1 MIKYNLYKF
10 TKILFITL
18 IICANHSYAD
28 YPNTSIA
35 VIDLNLILTDAKAAR
50 DAAKQIEEIAKKIEE
65 QISESDQLI
74 IDEQNKL
81 IESQSIMAPEAFE
94 SQRIEYEKKLQKYN
108 EERQAKLI
116 SIDNLLATSRKEVLD
131 ALSPI
136 LEDISNEKGITI
148 ILEKNTVL
156 LNAENMDI
164 TEEALKK
171 LNKQLQSIKVSVE

>member
-94 SQRIEYEKKLQKYN
+94 SQRIEYEKLQKYN
-108 EERQAKLI
+108 EERQVKLI

>member
-1 MIKYNLYKF
+1 
-10 TKILFITL
+10 
-18 IICANHSYAD
+18 
-28 YPNTSIA
+28 
-35 VIDLNLILTDAKAAR
+35 
-50 DAAKQIEEIAKKIEE
+50 
-65 QISESDQLI
+65 
-74 IDEQNKL
+74 
-81 IESQSIMAPEAFE
+81 MAPEAFE